1 MPIPLLPLHRSSF
14 ANFRFSRILCL
25 LSVALLLF
33 PVASSAQQSSQLV
46 TVAAAA
52 DLKFAFTDLSR
63 DFQQQTHYTLR
74 VTYGSSGNF
83 FAQITNGAPFDVF
96 LSADVSYPE
105 KLIQAHAAVPGSLV
119 RYARGALVLWIA
131 PGVSVDPSKDGYGV
145 LLSPA
150 VRKVAIANPHHA
162 PYGRAAEASL
172 KKAGLYTKISPK
184 LVMGENI
191 AQTAQFVEY
200 GNAQAGIVALSLV
213 RSGRPVAGKLWE
225 VPIDSYP
232 PINQAAVLLPHG
244 QSSPAA
250 RAFLQYLS
258 TPSARA
264 IFQRY
269 GFKLPAA
276 EDN

>member
-1 MPIPLLPLHRSSF
+1 MPILSRPPVASFSLARIPRLLL
-14 ANFRFSRILCL
+14 I
-25 LSVALLLF
+25 ALFLF
-33 PVASSAQQSSQLV
+33 PVTSAAQQTSQPV

-52 DLKFAFTDLSR
+52 DLKFAFADLSR

-96 LSADVSYPE
+96 LSADVAYPE

-131 PGVSVDPSKDGYGV
+131 PGVPVDPSKDGYGV
-145 LLSPA
+145 LLSPS

-172 KKAGLYTKISPK
+172 KKAGLYAKISPK

-200 GNAQAGIVALSLV
+200 GNAQAGIIALSLV
-213 RSGRPVAGKLWE
+213 RSGRPVAGKLWDI
-225 VPIDSYP
+225 PMDSYP
-232 PINQAAVLLPHG
+232 PINQAAVLLLHG

-250 RAFLQYLS
+250 RAFLHYLS
-258 TPSARA
+258 TPSART